1 MWSNN
6 DQPSSEGKRTMFKGV
21 PYPEAPRFLTACD
34 HDHEAVKE
42 VAEIRANK
50 GRMRELL
57 LLRCVTLSQ
66 NGSDEHGFFLSQC
79 CACHLA
85 QITTNEPK

>member
-1 MWSNN
+1 
-6 DQPSSEGKRTMFKGV
+6 MFKAI

-42 VAEIRANK
+42 VATIRANK

-66 NGSDEHGFFLSQC
+66 NGSDEHRILPVPVLCLPPCSN
-79 CACHLA
+79 H
-85 QITTNEPK
+85 NK

>member
-1 MWSNN
+1 
-6 DQPSSEGKRTMFKGV
+6 MFKAI
-21 PYPEAPRFLTACD
+21 PYPEAPRFPTACE
-34 HDHEAVKE
+34 HNVEAVEE
-42 VAEIRANK
+42 VATIRANK

-66 NGSDEHGFFLSQC
+66 NGSDEHGFFMSQC
-79 CACHLA
+79 RASHLA